1 MVIDDHCGLI
11 TTATSS
17 IVFVVVVRL
26 KYKLRMKFDLGQ
38 STDDD
43 DYASKKAAVEKN
55 RWIKMIKTQ
64 YVITVIFTGAR
75 KFEKVLAKNI
85 LS

>member
-1 MVIDDHCGLI
+1 
-11 TTATSS
+11 
-17 IVFVVVVRL
+17 
-26 KYKLRMKFDLGQ
+26 MKFDLGQ

-43 DYASKKAAVEKN
+43 DYASKKATVEKK

-64 YVITVIFTGAR
+64 YVITVIFTGDR